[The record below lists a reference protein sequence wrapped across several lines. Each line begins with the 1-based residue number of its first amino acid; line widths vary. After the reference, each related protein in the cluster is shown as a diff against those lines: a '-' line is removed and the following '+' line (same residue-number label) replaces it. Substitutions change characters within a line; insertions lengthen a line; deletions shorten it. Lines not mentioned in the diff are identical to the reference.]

1 LEGEGAPS
9 TIKSV
14 YPLLEGSASV
24 NERNKRRS
32 RKVLK
37 AIGAACLAIPLVA
50 HAQSSPSAQT
60 IDDQRA
66 LDERIRE
73 IVRQELDDRERQA
86 HQERRQYEA
95 RRNAEAARQSQEA
108 ANSFINLVRRSTEA
122 AWVRPPEANSPHA
135 ATVQVQLTESG
146 DLWQATIESTSG
158 DSAFDRSVL
167 EAVEK
172 AAPFPELRQ
181 LPPEQAADLRQ
192 FNLRFSPGD
201 TR

>member
-1 LEGEGAPS
+1 
-9 TIKSV
+9 
-14 YPLLEGSASV
+14 V

-50 HAQSSPSAQT
+50 HAQSSPR
-60 IDDQRA
+60 DDQRA

-73 IVRQELDDRERQA
+73 IVRQELDDRER
-86 HQERRQYEA
+86 RQYEA
-95 RRNAEAARQSQEA
+95 RRNAEAARQGLRRAMERESEAVANARQSQEA

-122 AWVRPPEANSPHA
+122 AWVIPPEVSGTLTAQ
-135 ATVQVQLTESG
+135 VQVQLTESG
-146 DLWQATIESTSG
+146 DLWQTAIQRTSG
-158 DSAFDRSVL
+158 DPAFDRSAL

-181 LPPEQAADLRQ
+181 LPPEQASDYRQ
-192 FNLRFSPGD
+192 FNLRFTPGD